1 MIQIIEVPATGVGG
15 FLLIFMQDDVIRGLG
30 ALHQGVRATGGR
42 IKRARRKGTPASPI
56 YGE

>member
-1 MIQIIEVPATGVGG
+1 MIQITEMPAIGVGG
-15 FLLIFMQDDVIRGLG
+15 FLMIFIQDDVTQGLG

-42 IKRARRKGTPASPI
+42 IKRARGKGAPASPI